1 MENWSELK
9 KPFKDLKDLNKEIFK
24 GIFSIVSAKSNT
36 MLKQKPLKA
45 VIVSNCIVFGI
56 MFCVAFYWFAQYKVL
71 SNNECKQSYT
81 ESQLVDSAKLDAE
94 IDAREEVKEI
104 YEDRID
110 SLEEALVEAKTLNK
124 PRKTQYTRRYS
135 AVPTTTQP
143 KQETPQNTPKQEPQ
157 QTEIAQ

>member
-9 KPFKDLKDLNKEIFK
+9 KPFKELKDLSKEIFK
-24 GIFSIVSAKSNT
+24 GIFSIVSTKSNT

-45 VIVSNCIVFGI
+45 VIASNCIVFGV
-56 MFCVAFYWFAQYKVL
+56 MFCFAFYWFAKYKVL

-94 IDAREEVKEI
+94 IEAREEVKEI
-104 YEDRID
+104 YKDRID
-110 SLEEALVEAKTLNK
+110 SLEEALIEAKTANK
-124 PRKTQYTRRYS
+124 PRRTQYTRRYPS
-135 AVPTTTQP
+135 APTVTQP

-157 QTEIAQ
+157 QTEIAH